1 MLYNLAR
8 KGEIDPLN
16 IDVVEVADKFLEE
29 LEKARRLDLR
39 ISGRVLLYAAI
50 LVRMKSDV
58 ITNEALGIVEDQE
71 GEQVE
76 MDYEYGEY
84 GYADYGDYE
93 YYGDEFDEFM
103 SQDFIQDDEL
113 LEDELISALI
123 EAGRKRVRRYTT
135 LEDLIRELE
144 SAEKVRKRRRRRK
157 RAASEQVID
166 PMEVP
171 HDENLEEVIE
181 RVREA
186 VSRMMKNRDMIRL
199 GEIAGFDIVSKY
211 ISVLHLAFRRVFEIH
226 QEKIFESDIEIRR
239 LKDEREG

>member
-16 IDVVEVADKFLEE
+16 IDVVDVADKFLEE

-50 LVRMKSDV
+50 LVRMKSDI
-58 ITNEALGIVEDQE
+58 ITSEAIGIVDDEE
-71 GEQVE
+71 EQYPE
-76 MDYEYGEY
+76 IDYEYGY
-84 GYADYGDYE
+84 DGYHDYE
-93 YYGDEFDEFM
+93 YFEHADEFEEFL
-103 SQDFIQDDEL
+103 SQDFLHDGDVI
-113 LEDELISALI
+113 EDELISALI

-144 SAEKVRKRRRRRK
+144 SAERVRKRRRRK
-157 RAASEQVID
+157 RRAEREHVVD

-181 RVREA
+181 KVRE
-186 VSRMMKNRDMIRL
+186 VVTRMMKNRDIVRL
-199 GEIAGFDIVSKY
+199 GEIAGFDIISKY
-211 ISVLHLAFRRVFEIH
+211 ISILHLAFRRVFEIR
-226 QEKIFESDIEIRR
+226 QERIFESDIEIRR
-239 LKDEREG
+239 LDDEGEG

>member
-58 ITNEALGIVEDQE
+58 ITSETLGIVEDQE
-71 GEQVE
+71 EQVE

-144 SAEKVRKRRRRRK
+144 SAEKVRRRRRRRR

>member
-1 MLYNLAR
+1 MLYNLAK

-29 LEKARRLDLR
+29 LENARKLDLR

-50 LVRMKSDV
+50 LVRMKSDI
-58 ITNEALGIVEDQE
+58 ITSEAVGMTEAE
-71 GEQVE
+71 EEEPE
-76 MDYEYGEY
+76 MDYEYGFDAY
-84 GYADYGDYE
+84 DYE
-93 YYGDEFDEFM
+93 PYYEDEFEDFL
-103 SQDFIQDDEL
+103 SQDFIQDDDV

-144 SAEKVRKRRRRRK
+144 SAERVRKRRRRRR
-157 RAASEQVID
+157 RAEREPLVD

-171 HDENLEEVIE
+171 HDENLEETIE
-181 RVREA
+181 RVREVL
-186 VSRMMKNRDMIRL
+186 VSMMKNRDMVRL
-199 GEIAGFDIVSKY
+199 GEIAGFDLVSKY

-226 QEKIFESDIEIRR
+226 QERIFESDIEIRR
-239 LKDEREG
+239 LNDEGEG